1 VLSGQ
6 AIVKPEDVRKFASQL
21 KDFTN
26 VLNNDS
32 SRLQAQ
38 FKRLGETWR
47 DQEYMRFAQE
57 FEQATKVFK
66 KFMGDSNQ
74 YVAYLI
80 RKAEAAEEYLRRR

>member
-1 VLSGQ
+1 MLGGQ
-6 AIVKPEDVRKFASQL
+6 AVVKPEDVRRFASQL

-26 VLNNDS
+26 KLNNDS

-38 FKRLGETWR
+38 FKQLGETWR
-47 DQEYMRFAQE
+47 DQEHLRFAQE

-66 KFMGDSNQ
+66 KFMEDSNQ

-80 RKAEAAEEYLRRR
+80 RKAEAAEAYLRQR